1 MVRGVVRISAASM
14 PCRRITKGTPIPGPR
29 RNHPIRGR
37 KTLREELTLSEGS
50 HGDVYR
56 ILRIIAL
63 VDRRGTSVE
72 RPRYRTVLLA
82 TVIMTFWCLISGTIV
97 VMAFN
102 ASCIETCSLSRPL
115 GHPVKN

>member
-1 MVRGVVRISAASM
+1 MAACAAFCETS
-14 PCRRITKGTPIPGPR
+14 
-29 RNHPIRGR
+29 
-37 KTLREELTLSEGS
+37 S
-50 HGDVYR
+50 
-56 ILRIIAL
+56 L

-97 VMAFN
+97 VMGFN